1 MKEECKLLNNQV
13 IVITGGAGLLGRQF
27 CSVVAEHGGIAVVA
41 DCNAA
46 AAARVAEEI
55 AAKHS
60 GRAVAKVLDI
70 TNKASISQLI
80 ETIHHEHGRI
90 DAVVNNA
97 YPRNPNFGHKLED
110 VTYDDF
116 CENLNL
122 HLGGYFLVAQQ
133 FGLLFREHAGG
144 NIINMASIY
153 GIMAPRFDIYAN
165 TTMTMPVEYA
175 AIKSAIVHLTK
186 YFAQYFKG
194 NNIRVNCL
202 SPGGILDGQ
211 PSEFLA
217 RYNNF
222 AASKGMLDAND
233 LQGALLFLLSDMS
246 KFING
251 QNIVIDDGWSL

>member
-1 MKEECKLLNNQV
+1 MKECKLLNNQV
-13 IVITGGAGLLGRQF
+13 VVITGGAGLIGRQF

-41 DCNAA
+41 DRDAA

-60 GRAVAKVLDI
+60 GHVEAEVLDI
-70 TNKASISQLI
+70 TDKASICRLI
-80 ETIHHEHGRI
+80 ETLRNRHGRI

-97 YPRNPNFGHKLED
+97 YPRNPNFGRKLED
-110 VTYDDF
+110 VTYEDF

-133 FGLLFREHAGG
+133 FGLLFREHTGG
-144 NIINMASIY
+144 NIVNMASIY
-153 GIMAPRFDIYAN
+153 GVMAPRFGIYAD
-165 TTMTMPVEYA
+165 TTMTMAVEYA

-194 NNIRVNCL
+194 NNIRVNCI

-211 PSEFLA
+211 PTEFLT
-217 RYNNF
+217 RYNSF

-233 LQGALLFLLSDMS
+233 LQGTLLFLLSDMS